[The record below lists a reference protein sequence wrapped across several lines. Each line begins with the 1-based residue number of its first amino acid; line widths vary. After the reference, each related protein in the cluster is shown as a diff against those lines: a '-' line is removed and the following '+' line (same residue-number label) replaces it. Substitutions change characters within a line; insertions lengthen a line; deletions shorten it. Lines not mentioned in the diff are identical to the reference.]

1 MNHIKIYLDNAATT
15 PVDKRVFEEMVPYLT
30 EIFGN
35 PSSVH
40 LFGRESKKAVEKARS
55 SVAELINADPEEIV
69 FTSGGTESDNA
80 VLKSTAFTC
89 KEKGGHIITTAIE
102 HHAILHTCEFLERNG
117 YKITYLP
124 VDKSGI
130 IDLSQLENAI
140 TDKTIL
146 ISVMH
151 ANNEIGTIQPIEE
164 IGQIAKKHNILFHT
178 DAVQTIGHLPVD
190 VKRMNID
197 FLSLS
202 AHKLYGPKGTGA
214 LYTKSGAPFEPFI
227 HGGAQENKRR
237 ASTLNVS
244 GIAGLGKA
252 AEIAQKE
259 YEEEI
264 NTRKREIYTLEKEY
278 NERVIKLDNRLENLD
293 KKEEKLQEFEKANK
307 DKEIELASKKEE
319 LNELIEQQ
327 NTKLSEIARLSR
339 DEAIQILKNNL
350 KNKARNEAAI
360 EIRRIADNTK
370 AEADQLVAGILS
382 TAIQRVAVD
391 YVSESTVSVVSLP
404 DDEMKGRIIG
414 REGRNIRAFEQA
426 SGIDLI
432 IDDTPGAVVLS
443 GFDPVRREIARLAL
457 EKLITDGRIHPGRIE
472 QVIEKIARSISS
484 TVTEICLRH

>member
-151 ANNEIGTIQPIEE
+151 ANNEIGTIQPIEK

-259 YEEEI
+259 YEEENIRIRRLRDKLLDDILSEISNVTLNGDREMRLPNNI
-264 NTRKREIYTLEKEY
+264 NISIKGVEGESLLLALDEKGIAASSGSACSAGSGEPSHVLNAIGLEKEAMQGSLRITLGRFTTEEEINY
-278 NERVIKLDNRLENLD
+278 TFFSL
-293 KKEEKLQEFEKANK
+293 KEITEKLRSF
-307 DKEIELASKKEE
+307 AS
-319 LNELIEQQ
+319 L
-327 NTKLSEIARLSR
+327 
-339 DEAIQILKNNL
+339 
-350 KNKARNEAAI
+350 
-360 EIRRIADNTK
+360 
-370 AEADQLVAGILS
+370 
-382 TAIQRVAVD
+382 
-391 YVSESTVSVVSLP
+391 
-404 DDEMKGRIIG
+404 
-414 REGRNIRAFEQA
+414 
-426 SGIDLI
+426 
-432 IDDTPGAVVLS
+432 
-443 GFDPVRREIARLAL
+443 
-457 EKLITDGRIHPGRIE
+457 
-472 QVIEKIARSISS
+472 
-484 TVTEICLRH
+484 

>member
-151 ANNEIGTIQPIEE
+151 ANNEIGTIQPIEK

-214 LYTKSGAPFEPFI
+214 LYIKSGAPFEPFI

-237 ASTLNVS
+237 ASTVNVS

-259 YEEEI
+259 YEEENIRIRRLRDKLLDDILSEISNVTLNGDREMRLPNNI
-264 NTRKREIYTLEKEY
+264 NISIKGVEGESLLLALDEKGIAASSGSACSAGSGEPSHVLNSIGLEKEAMQGSLRITLGRFTTEEEINY
-278 NERVIKLDNRLENLD
+278 TFFSL
-293 KKEEKLQEFEKANK
+293 KEITEKLRSF
-307 DKEIELASKKEE
+307 AS
-319 LNELIEQQ
+319 L
-327 NTKLSEIARLSR
+327 
-339 DEAIQILKNNL
+339 
-350 KNKARNEAAI
+350 
-360 EIRRIADNTK
+360 
-370 AEADQLVAGILS
+370 
-382 TAIQRVAVD
+382 
-391 YVSESTVSVVSLP
+391 
-404 DDEMKGRIIG
+404 
-414 REGRNIRAFEQA
+414 
-426 SGIDLI
+426 
-432 IDDTPGAVVLS
+432 
-443 GFDPVRREIARLAL
+443 
-457 EKLITDGRIHPGRIE
+457 
-472 QVIEKIARSISS
+472 
-484 TVTEICLRH
+484 

>member
-1 MNHIKIYLDNAATT
+1 MSHMKIYLDNAATT

-30 EIFGN
+30 EIYGN
-35 PSSVH
+35 PSSIH
-40 LFGRESKKAVEKARS
+40 LFGRESKRAVEKARS
-55 SVAELINADPEEIV
+55 SVADLINADPEEIV

-80 VLKSTAFTC
+80 VLKSIAFTC

-117 YKITYLP
+117 YRITYLP

-140 TDKTIL
+140 TDKTVL

-178 DAVQTIGHLPVD
+178 DAVQTIGHLPVN
-190 VKRMNID
+190 VKKMNID

-214 LYTKSGAPFEPFI
+214 LYIKSGAPFEPFI

-259 YEEEI
+259 YEEENIRISRLRDKLLDNILSEISDVTLNGDRERRLPNNI
-264 NTRKREIYTLEKEY
+264 NISIKGVEGESLLLALDEKGIAASSGSACSAGSGEPSHVLNAIGLEKEAMQGSLRITLGRFTTEEEIDY
-278 NERVIKLDNRLENLD
+278 TFFSL
-293 KKEEKLQEFEKANK
+293 KEITEKLRSF
-307 DKEIELASKKEE
+307 AS
-319 LNELIEQQ
+319 L
-327 NTKLSEIARLSR
+327 
-339 DEAIQILKNNL
+339 
-350 KNKARNEAAI
+350 
-360 EIRRIADNTK
+360 
-370 AEADQLVAGILS
+370 
-382 TAIQRVAVD
+382 
-391 YVSESTVSVVSLP
+391 
-404 DDEMKGRIIG
+404 
-414 REGRNIRAFEQA
+414 
-426 SGIDLI
+426 
-432 IDDTPGAVVLS
+432 
-443 GFDPVRREIARLAL
+443 
-457 EKLITDGRIHPGRIE
+457 
-472 QVIEKIARSISS
+472 
-484 TVTEICLRH
+484 